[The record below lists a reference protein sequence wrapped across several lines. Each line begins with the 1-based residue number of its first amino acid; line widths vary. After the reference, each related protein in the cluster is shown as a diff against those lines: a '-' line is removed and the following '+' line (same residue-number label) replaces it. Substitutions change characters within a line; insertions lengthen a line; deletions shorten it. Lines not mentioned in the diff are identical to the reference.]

1 MLDRP
6 YQVRAIFVAALF
18 SVLVLSSCT
27 SGSTQVT
34 NAGDTGQAT
43 GPTAT
48 SGSTGVATGS
58 TGATGAS
65 GQTSIAGTWDGTWE
79 SDAFDVSGSFS
90 MTFTQTAGGFSGT
103 IQIQDSGCVSDGT
116 VEAALDGSRITI
128 GAVQAGATIT
138 FDGEVSGDEMG
149 GTYSSPPECG
159 SDTGTWEAQLT

>member
-1 MLDRP
+1 MPASPSRGRG
-6 YQVRAIFVAALF
+6 VIVA
-18 SVLVLSSCT
+18 V
-27 SGSTQVT
+27 
-34 NAGDTGQAT
+34 
-43 GPTAT
+43 
-48 SGSTGVATGS
+48 
-58 TGATGAS
+58 TGATGATAE
-65 GQTSIAGTWDGTWE
+65 TSIAGTWE
-79 SDAFDVSGSFS
+79 SDAFDVSGSSS

-159 SDTGTWEAQLT
+159 SDTGTWEAQLIG